1 MYIEHQPVLAG
12 ESHAPRLEPALES
25 LLNQSMLRVE
35 VMDELYRCGS
45 RFIDEPRYTFGVF
58 HLIGAGQCQVESDA
72 LGGTLLLETGDLVVF
87 PHGDPHQ
94 LRAAPNGDARTTSM
108 ICGELH
114 FSSHSQHPLK
124 HALPACFVIRAAQA
138 DALFRNL
145 SAMMIEMVGAGAP
158 GRQVLLNKLADT
170 LFTLAI
176 CDYAQRH
183 ADRRGLFTALT
194 DGRICKVLHAVHERP
209 GYPWT
214 MQAMASLACMSRS
227 AFAERFVQLMK
238 TPPMQYVTQWRVNV
252 AERLLQD
259 RQLSVAT
266 IAEQLG
272 YRSEAAFRRLFKR
285 VSGICPGRIRAT
297 GNSCHAV
304 RLADTPK
311 AVHLLFPAA

>member
-1 MYIEHQPVLAG
+1 MYIEHPCIFPS
-12 ESHAPRLEPALES
+12 EPCPPRLEPALEA

-35 VMDELYRCGS
+35 VMDELYQCGS
-45 RFIDEPRYTFGVF
+45 RFFDEPRFTYGVF
-58 HLIGAGQCQVESDA
+58 HLIGAGQCEVESHL
-72 LGGTLLLETGDLVVF
+72 LGKPLLLEAGDLVVF
-87 PHGDPHQ
+87 PHGAPHR
-94 LRAAPNGDARTTSM
+94 LRAAPNSDSRSTSM

-114 FSSHSQHPLK
+114 FSSHAQHPLK
-124 HALPACFVIRAAQA
+124 HALPDCFVVRASQA

-145 SAMMIEMVGAGAP
+145 SAMMVAMTGTGVP

-170 LFTLAI
+170 LFTLAV

-183 ADRRGLFTALT
+183 TDRRGLFTALG
-194 DGRICKVLHAVHERP
+194 DARICKVLQAVHEHP
-209 GYPWT
+209 GHPWT

-238 TPPMQYVTQWRVNV
+238 MPPMQYVTQWRVNV
-252 AERLLQD
+252 AERLLHD

-285 VSGICPGRIRAT
+285 VSGICPGRIRASA
-297 GNSCHAV
+297 N
-304 RLADTPK
+304 LAPE
-311 AVHLLFPAA
+311 AGRALRSAA

>member
-1 MYIEHQPVLAG
+1 MYIEYACSFASDPCP
-12 ESHAPRLEPALES
+12 PRLEPALEA

-35 VMDELYRCGS
+35 VMDELWQCGA
-45 RFIDEPRYTFGVF
+45 RFFDEPRLAHGAF
-58 HLIGAGQCQVESDA
+58 HLIGDGQCEVVSDA
-72 LGGTLLLETGDLVVF
+72 LHEPLLLEPGDLVVF
-87 PHGDPHQ
+87 PHGDAHR
-94 LRAAPNGDARTTSM
+94 LRAAPTGDTHITRM

-114 FSSHSQHPLK
+114 FSSHTQHPLK
-124 HALPACFVIRAAQA
+124 HALPACFVVRAAQA
-138 DALFRNL
+138 DTLFRHL
-145 SAMMIEMVGAGAP
+145 SAMMIGMTGAGVP

-194 DGRICKVLHAVHERP
+194 DVRICKVLQAVHERP
-209 GYPWT
+209 GDPWT

-227 AFAERFVQLMK
+227 AFAERFAQLMK
-238 TPPMQYVTQWRVNV
+238 MPPMQYVTQWRVSV
-252 AERLLQD
+252 AERLLHD

-285 VSGICPGRIRAT
+285 VSGICPGRVRASRPHP
-297 GNSCHAV
+297 GV
-304 RLADTPK
+304 RLE
-311 AVHLLFPAA
+311 HHQGLRPAA